1 VHRDLFTGPHDDEV
15 THLHVLDRDV
25 EFASVAPNARS
36 LGLEVDQ
43 LADGFRSL
51 ALGPRLEEP
60 AHQDQYDDDGGCLV
74 IDLWFYAAGDELP
87 AQRGNLSPASL
98 ALVIVHGLAHHFKWL
113 VASLAHR
120 STQIG
125 HRRRRDRLD
134 GGALHG
140 EVY

>member
-1 VHRDLFTGPHDDEV
+1 MPRGKIASRPRTARVWPAPAERTNSSRSQGSRSPGPPCAPGCPTGGEAQH
-15 THLHVLDRDV
+15 
-25 EFASVAPNARS
+25 
-36 LGLEVDQ
+36 G
-43 LADGFRSL
+43 
-51 ALGPRLEEP
+51 
-60 AHQDQYDDDGGCLV
+60 
-74 IDLWFYAAGDELP
+74 AGDELP